1 MDNCA
6 MPVRTL
12 QHINIRCIDADAA
25 RDFYVAL
32 LGLRAGP
39 RPPFRSH
46 GHWLYLG
53 DTPVV
58 HLVQKELD
66 ETIAPATGPLNHIAF
81 EADDLEGTRL
91 LLRQREIAFREAA
104 VPRDGTTQLFL
115 SDLDGVPLEL
125 NFVP

>member
-1 MDNCA
+1 

-53 DTPVV
+53 DMPVV
-58 HLVQKELD
+58 HLVQREPG
-66 ETIAPATGPLNHIAF
+66 EVIAPVTGPLNHVAF
-81 EADDLEGTRL
+81 EAEDLEGTRQ
-91 LLRQREIAFREAA
+91 LLRQREIAFREAV
-104 VPRDGTTQLFL
+104 VPRDGTIQLFL

-125 NFVP
+125 NFAS

>member
-1 MDNCA
+1 

-53 DTPVV
+53 DIPVV
-58 HLVQKELD
+58 HLVQKEPD
-66 ETIAPATGPLNHIAF
+66 ETITPATGPLNHIAF
-81 EADDLEGTRL
+81 EADDLEGTRQ

-125 NFVP
+125 NFAP

>member
-1 MDNCA
+1 

-25 RDFYVAL
+25 CDFYVAL

-53 DTPVV
+53 DMPVV
-58 HLVQKELD
+58 HLVQREPG
-66 ETIAPATGPLNHIAF
+66 EVIALVTGPLNHVAF
-81 EADDLEGTRL
+81 EAKDLEGTRQ
-91 LLRQREIAFREAA
+91 LLRQREIAFREAV
-104 VPRDGTTQLFL
+104 VPRDGTIQLFL

-125 NFVP
+125 NFAS

>member
-1 MDNCA
+1 
-6 MPVRTL
+6 MPVRAL

-39 RPPFRSH
+39 RPPFPSH

-53 DTPVV
+53 DVPVV
-58 HLVQKELD
+58 HLVQKESS
-66 ETIAPATGPLNHIAF
+66 EIITPATGPLNHIAF
-81 EADDLEGTRL
+81 EADDPEGTRQ
-91 LLRQREIAFREAA
+91 LLRQRKIAFREAA
-104 VPRDGTTQLFL
+104 VPHNGTTQLFL

>member
-1 MDNCA
+1 

-46 GHWLYLG
+46 GYWLYLG
-53 DTPVV
+53 DIPVI
-58 HLVQKELD
+58 HLVQR
-66 ETIAPATGPLNHIAF
+66 ETNEAIASATGPLNHIAF
-81 EADDLEGTRL
+81 EADDLEGMRQL
-91 LLRQREIAFREAA
+91 LQQREIAFREAA

-125 NFVP
+125 NFAP

>member
-1 MDNCA
+1 
-6 MPVRTL
+6 MPVKAL
-12 QHINIRCIDADAA
+12 QHINIRCTDADAA
-25 RDFYVAL
+25 RDFYAAL
-32 LGLRAGP
+32 LGLRTGP

-53 DTPVV
+53 DIPVV
-58 HLVQKELD
+58 HLVQKELG
-66 ETIAPATGPLNHIAF
+66 ETITPATGPLNHIAF
-81 EADDLEGTRL
+81 EAYDLEGTRQ

-125 NFVP
+125 NFAP

>member
-1 MDNCA
+1 

-25 RDFYVAL
+25 CDFYVAL

-46 GHWLYLG
+46 GHWLYL
-53 DTPVV
+53 DDIPVV
-58 HLVQKELD
+58 HLVQREPG
-66 ETIAPATGPLNHIAF
+66 ETIALGTGPLNHIAF
-81 EADDLEGTRL
+81 EADDLDGTRR
-91 LLRQREIAFREAA
+91 LLRQRGTAFREAV
-104 VPRDGTTQLFL
+104 VPRDGTIQLFL

-125 NFVP
+125 NFAS